1 MKKEKKNNVVL
12 IILLLLLVVCIALPL
27 VYFLVIKDNDKELSK
42 KEEVK
47 LLWETPNYT
56 NKLDVYG
63 NEYGICLE
71 ASDTCNKLVF
81 SIPTETEN
89 AKILLSEEDFS
100 SKFVIYDD
108 NGLKIY
114 RISDKK
120 VYTTKLKNDYD
131 VYKVVPTEDEKSVV
145 GIIQMKSQC
154 HSNILEVFYKNV
166 SFYNF
171 ETDKDMY
178 NDAGYNSLYLIDSK
192 YIGGITLTDIYDEDN
207 YKSSDFVLSIDKEE
221 VIYSEAN
228 AAANAN
234 FFSALKTNF
243 GKVYVQEKHDAVS
256 DGDIV
261 EVYSSQFKKLNT
273 DERFYIGSNGI
284 YTMNVNN
291 INYYNADGKLL
302 NSYPSSGNVIALY
315 DGIYITVCNNK
326 LYFKDV
332 SGKTSEEILTWKDN
346 YSLDDLFSGYYD
358 KERLQEENLEHKE
371 EGWYFAFQEGIST
384 SGIEVYYNPKTKEI
398 KTSNVSYFGHD

>member
-27 VYFLVIKDNDKELSK
+27 VYFLVIKDNDKEPSK

-63 NEYGICLE
+63 AEYGICPE
-71 ASDTCNKLVF
+71 ANDTCNKLVF

-145 GIIQMKSQC
+145 GIIQMKSKYLD
-154 HSNILEVFYKNV
+154 NIFESFFKNV

-228 AAANAN
+228 AG

-243 GKVYVQEKHDAVS
+243 GKVYLQKEYNAVS

-315 DGIYITVCNNK
+315 DGIYITVYNNK

-332 SGKTSEEILTWKDN
+332 SGTTSEEILTWKDN
-346 YSLDDLFSGYYD
+346 YSLDALFSGYYD
-358 KERLQEENLEHKE
+358 KERLQEEKSEHKE
-371 EGWYFAFQEGIST
+371 EGWYFAFQEDIEC